1 MISFKIDYLKF
12 LVSKDRFRIF
22 NLIKSGNNV
31 FKTGD
36 FYFGDFLFGHI
47 IELAGYL
54 ISCLFFFE
62 VVLFLEYLNLLSL
75 TI

>member
-1 MISFKIDYLKF
+1 MFLKQETF
-12 LVSKDRFRIF
+12 ILE
-22 NLIKSGNNV
+22 
-31 FKTGD
+31 T
-36 FYFGDFLFGHI
+36 FLFGHI